1 MKKNIYKLKKKVR
14 DKKTKA
20 FNTTRRAT
28 RLKNTNPRI
37 LKTIK
42 GYL

>member
-1 MKKNIYKLKKKVR
+1 MKKVR

-20 FNTTRRAT
+20 FNTTQRVT
-28 RLKNTNPRI
+28 QLKNTNPRI

-42 GYL
+42 GYLS